1 MKNHI
6 SNYIANYHGLTALII
21 IFTTFLLSQPCL
33 TTSTIYGVRW
43 SLGDYFSYA
52 NLFKT
57 HKTYPK
63 PEKYPTN
70 MNFYTLSFNS

>member
-1 MKNHI
+1 MKKHT
-6 SNYIANYHGLTALII
+6 SNYTTNYYGLTAFMIM
-21 IFTTFLLSQPCL
+21 FMTFLLFQPCL

-57 HKTYPK
+57 HKTYTK
-63 PEKYPTN
+63 PEKYPAN

>member
-1 MKNHI
+1 MKNYTSI
-6 SNYIANYHGLTALII
+6 YTKNYDGFTALMIL
-21 IFTTFLLSQPCL
+21 FMTFLLSQPCL

-63 PEKYPTN
+63 PEKYPAN